1 MAKLK
6 RILKKIFRPPVPIA
20 VIAVICAAVAM
31 ASVVFGTGGNCG
43 IIRYFAYVA
52 FAYALIVVVIAA
64 VTAGK
69 RITEKVKGTKIW
81 QKYFGAPQ
89 SKIKTGLYQGT
100 FVNLIYAAFRLITG
114 ILFSSVWFVSMA
126 VYYLVL
132 GCMKIFLLVWYG
144 KAESMRGTDRLVYE
158 YNRYSETARLLL
170 LLDVP
175 MSGMILLM
183 IVTDAGYSYPGYIIY
198 VSAIY
203 TFYMAVISVVNIVKT
218 RRLGSPIFSAAKVL
232 NLTSAMM
239 SVLGLQTA
247 MIATF
252 SAASKGFGKVMNAVT
267 GGIVGVAVVA
277 IAVYM
282 TVYSYRA
289 KKRLFSSG
297 DGNEQIGK

>member
-1 MAKLK
+1 MLKLK
-6 RILKKIFRPPVPIA
+6 IA
-20 VIAVICAAVAM
+20 
-31 ASVVFGTGGNCG
+31 
-43 IIRYFAYVA
+43 
-52 FAYALIVVVIAA
+52 
-64 VTAGK
+64 K
-69 RITEKVKGTKIW
+69 RIKGSKIW
-81 QKYFGAPQ
+81 QKYFGSPQ

-100 FVNLIYAAFRLITG
+100 CINLIYAAFRLITG
-114 ILFSSVWFVSMA
+114 ILFSSVWFISMA

-132 GCMKIFLLVWYG
+132 GGMKIFLLIWYG
-144 KAESMRGTDRLVYE
+144 KAEKMQGTDRLVYE

-247 MIATF
+247 MIAAF
-252 SAASKGFGKVMNAVT
+252 SAASKGFKTVMNAVT
-267 GGIVGVAVVA
+267 GGIVGIAVVA

-282 TVYSYRA
+282 TVYSYMA
-289 KKRLFSSG
+289 KKRLFSSEWK
-297 DGNEQIGK
+297 N

>member
-1 MAKLK
+1 MLKLK
-6 RILKKIFRPPVPIA
+6 I
-20 VIAVICAAVAM
+20 
-31 ASVVFGTGGNCG
+31 T
-43 IIRYFAYVA
+43 
-52 FAYALIVVVIAA
+52 
-64 VTAGK
+64 K
-69 RITEKVKGTKIW
+69 RIKGSKIW
-81 QKYFGAPQ
+81 QKYLGTPQ

-114 ILFSSVWFVSMA
+114 ILFSSVWFISMA

-132 GCMKIFLLVWYG
+132 GGMKIFLLIWYG
-144 KAESMRGTDRLVYE
+144 KAEKMQGTDRLVYE

-203 TFYMAVISVVNIVKT
+203 TFYMAVISVVNVVKT

-239 SVLGLQTA
+239 SILGLQTA
-247 MIATF
+247 MIAAF
-252 SAASKGFGKVMNAVT
+252 ASANKNFGFVCNAVT

-277 IAVYM
+277 IAIYM
-282 TVYSYRA
+282 TVYSYKA